1 MSRLVAI
8 SEVAD
13 VNPGFPRY
21 SDLAPESLVSF
32 LPMASVSESGE
43 IITQDERPFGEV
55 SKGYTYFAA
64 GDVLM
69 AKITP
74 CMENGKAIF
83 IQKLKHPVGFGS
95 TEFHV
100 LRPGSEIDGKYLF
113 YMIWNP
119 LFRKEAGRN
128 MTGTAGQKRVPSS
141 FLKDSKI
148 PLPPLPE
155 QKRIAAIL
163 DKADSIRRKRQE
175 AVRLTEE
182 LRRSVFLEMF
192 GDPVANPKGWPIKR
206 LGEILGSPL
215 QNGAYYPSDLYSEDD
230 REGVEMVHMSDAFYG
245 TVERGKLKRVRA
257 SEKDIEKYGLSDADI
272 LVARRSLNYE
282 GSVKPC
288 LIQNDGERLIFESS
302 LIRVN
307 PDDNKLLP
315 IYLYHFL
322 NDTKAKKEY
331 VLPYVTKSTI
341 SGINQKN
348 LERVEIVVPCLDKQ
362 KEFKQFIEKTEKL
375 ITITVQHFSYT
386 DTLFN
391 SLLQRAFKGEL

>member
-1 MSRLVAI
+1 MVAI

-13 VNPGFPRY
+13 VNPSFPRT
-21 SDLAPESLVSF
+21 SNFAPESLVSF

-55 SKGYTYFAA
+55 SKGYTYFAE

-74 CMENGKAIF
+74 CMENGKATF
-83 IQKLKHPVGFGS
+83 VQNLKHQAGFGS

-100 LRPGSEIDGKYLF
+100 LRPGSEVDGKYLF

-141 FLKDSKI
+141 FLKDSTI

-182 LRRSVFLEMF
+182 LLRSVFLEMF
-192 GDPVANPKGWPIKR
+192 GDPVTNPKKWETRAFVEVCETR
-206 LGEILGSPL
+206 LGKMLDAKQQTGEHLRPYLRNSNVQWDRIET
-215 QNGAYYPSDLYSEDD
+215 SDLEQMDFDGKD
-230 REGVEMVHMSDAFYG
+230 RKTFSLLNGDVVICEGGEVGRAAIWRNQLTECYFQKAIHRARPNQSLAIPEYVMFWLWFMSKNGGFKDHVTSATIAHLTG
-245 TVERGKLKRVRA
+245 EKLK
-257 SEKDIEKYGLSDADI
+257 EIQMPLPPI
-272 LVARRSLNYE
+272 SL
-282 GSVKPC
+282 
-288 LIQNDGERLIFESS
+288 QR
-302 LIRVN
+302 
-307 PDDNKLLP
+307 
-315 IYLYHFL
+315 HFL
-322 NDTKAKKEY
+322 RLYNSLSA
-331 VLPYVTKSTI
+331 LKSCT
-341 SGINQKN
+341 SAHQA
-348 LERVEIVVPCLDKQ
+348 Q
-362 KEFKQFIEKTEKL
+362 
-375 ITITVQHFSYT
+375 T